1 MIFGAS
7 RLRRVEWLGSLL
19 VLVMV
24 IGCGSSSDSSGTG
37 GTSSTGN
44 SNGGSVSGG
53 SGNSVAGSANGQAGA
68 TGGTDSDDGSGEE
81 GGAGNDDTPE
91 GGSGGRGDDDSQGG
105 ANGGASDGGEP
116 GGGEGGASE
125 SNPDVWTQCVNQ
137 DDCVL
142 TPMTCCG
149 QCSAVTPEDAAAVNA
164 QYLSEFRE
172 AACGGPG
179 ICPACIA
186 EDDPRVSTYCS
197 EEGRC
202 VVDLAL
208 D

>member
-1 MIFGAS
+1 MILGWS
-7 RLRRVEWLGSLL
+7 RVREATTLGL
-19 VLVMV
+19 VLMLAPA
-24 IGCGSSSDSSGTG
+24 IGCGSSSDSSGAG
-37 GTSSTGN
+37 GISSTAN
-44 SNGGSVSGG
+44 SGGATSGG

-68 TGGTDSDDGSGEE
+68 TGGTDSDDGSGQE

-91 GGSGGRGDDDSQGG
+91 GGSGGRGDDNSSGG
-105 ANGGASDGGEP
+105 TAEGGGPGGE
-116 GGGEGGASE
+116 EGGAGGNPSGG
-125 SNPDVWTQCVNQ
+125 SNPEAWTQCVNQ

-149 QCSAVTPEDAAAVNA
+149 QCGAVTPDDAAAVNM

-179 ICPACIA
+179 ICPACA
-186 EDDPRVSTYCS
+186 GENDPRVSTYCS
-197 EEGRC
+197 EQGQC